1 MKAWPKVTL
10 SDIAPI
16 VRRAVEIQLDQ
27 AYPELGIRS
36 FGKGTFHK
44 PPLFGSE
51 IGTKRLFRIEPGDL
65 VFSNVFAWEGA
76 IAVASPADAG
86 RFGSHRFIT
95 CVVDSDKANATYLKL
110 YLTASPGGR
119 AQVMQASPGGAGRN
133 RTLGVEK
140 MGQIHVPLPPLAE
153 QQAIVA
159 RLDALAEKTRQ
170 VEAHLDAVERDAERL
185 IRSYLFDPSVTQSV
199 KRPMTELVSQR
210 ATDVAVDRLA
220 QYRFAGVY
228 SFGRGVFPSVIKMG
242 SEFAY
247 ERLSTVRAGDFTYPK
262 LMAWEGALG
271 VVPIECDGMVVSPEF
286 PVFTINTDEVLP
298 EVLDIY
304 FRTPEIWPVLAEISG
319 GTNAR
324 RRRLQ
329 PSTFLNYQMP
339 VPPMDTQLKL
349 RELHRHTQALRA
361 KHAAIRQA
369 NAALIPATLER
380 VFGVEPT
387 EARQ

>member
-1 MKAWPKVTL
+1 MKAWPVFSLADVLRHRTEFITIDDTQHYKRCRVQL
-10 SDIAPI
+10 HAKGVLLRDSVSGSDIKTKKQQ
-16 VRRAVEIQLDQ
+16 VCRAGEFLVAEI
-27 AYPELGIRS
+27 
-36 FGKGTFHK
+36 
-44 PPLFGSE
+44 
-51 IGTKRLFRIEPGDL
+51 
-65 VFSNVFAWEGA
+65 
-76 IAVASPADAG
+76 DA
-86 RFGSHRFIT
+86 
-95 CVVDSDKANATYLKL
+95 
-110 YLTASPGGR
+110 
-119 AQVMQASPGGAGRN
+119 
-133 RTLGVEK
+133 K
-140 MGQIHVPLPPLAE
+140 MGGFGLVPTELDGAVVSSHYFLFEPDESCLDARYLDHYCRTQRFRTQVEAQGSTNYAAIRPSDVLAYTIPLPPLAE

-159 RLDALAEKTRQ
+159 RLDALAEKSRQ

-185 IRSYLFDPSVTQSV
+185 IRSYLFDPSVRKSV

-210 ATDVAVDRLA
+210 APDVAVDRLT

-228 SFGRGVFPSVIKMG
+228 SFGRGVFPSVVKMG

-247 ERLSTVRAGDFTYPK
+247 ERLSTVHAGDFTYPK

-349 RELHRHTQALRA
+349 REVHRQTQALKA

-380 VFGVEPT
+380 VFGAEPT
-387 EARQ
+387 GARQ

>member
-1 MKAWPKVTL
+1 MKAWPVFSLADVLRHRKEFITIDDTQHYKRCRVQL
-10 SDIAPI
+10 HAKGVLLRDSVSGSDIKTKKQQ
-16 VRRAVEIQLDQ
+16 VCRAGEFLVAEI
-27 AYPELGIRS
+27 
-36 FGKGTFHK
+36 
-44 PPLFGSE
+44 
-51 IGTKRLFRIEPGDL
+51 
-65 VFSNVFAWEGA
+65 
-76 IAVASPADAG
+76 DA
-86 RFGSHRFIT
+86 
-95 CVVDSDKANATYLKL
+95 
-110 YLTASPGGR
+110 
-119 AQVMQASPGGAGRN
+119 
-133 RTLGVEK
+133 K
-140 MGQIHVPLPPLAE
+140 MGGFGLVPTELDGAVVSSHYFLFEPDESCLDARYLDHYCRTQRFRTQVEAQGSTNYAAIRPSDVLAYTIPLPPLAE

-159 RLDALAEKTRQ
+159 RLDALAEKSRQ

-185 IRSYLFDPSVTQSV
+185 IRSYLFDPSVRKSV

-210 ATDVAVDRLA
+210 APDVAVDRLM

-228 SFGRGVFPSVIKMG
+228 SFGRGVFPSVVKMG

-271 VVPIECDGMVVSPEF
+271 VVTIECDGMVVSPEF

-349 RELHRHTQALRA
+349 REVHRQTQALKA

-380 VFGVEPT
+380 VFGAEPT
-387 EARQ
+387 GARQ

>member
-1 MKAWPKVTL
+1 MKAWPVFSLADVLRHRKEFITIDDTQHYKRCRVQL
-10 SDIAPI
+10 HAKGVLLRDSVSGSDIKTKKQQ
-16 VRRAVEIQLDQ
+16 VCRAGEFLVAEI
-27 AYPELGIRS
+27 
-36 FGKGTFHK
+36 
-44 PPLFGSE
+44 
-51 IGTKRLFRIEPGDL
+51 
-65 VFSNVFAWEGA
+65 
-76 IAVASPADAG
+76 DA
-86 RFGSHRFIT
+86 
-95 CVVDSDKANATYLKL
+95 
-110 YLTASPGGR
+110 
-119 AQVMQASPGGAGRN
+119 
-133 RTLGVEK
+133 K
-140 MGQIHVPLPPLAE
+140 MGGFGLVPTELDGAVVSSHYFLFEPDESCLDARYLDHYCRTQRFRTQVEAQGSTNYAAIRPSDVLAYTIPLPPLAE

-159 RLDALAEKTRQ
+159 RLDALAEKSRQ

-185 IRSYLFDPSVTQSV
+185 IRSYLFDPSVRKSV

-210 ATDVAVDRLA
+210 APDVAVDRLT

-228 SFGRGVFPSVIKMG
+228 SFGRGVFPSVVKMG

-247 ERLSTVRAGDFTYPK
+247 ERLSTVHAGDFTYPK

-349 RELHRHTQALRA
+349 REVHRQTQALKA

-380 VFGVEPT
+380 VFGAEPT
-387 EARQ
+387 GARQ

>member
-1 MKAWPKVTL
+1 MKAWPVFSLADVLRHRKEFITIDDTQHYKRCRVQL
-10 SDIAPI
+10 HAKGVLLRDSVSGSDIKTKKQQ
-16 VRRAVEIQLDQ
+16 VCRAGEFLVAEI
-27 AYPELGIRS
+27 
-36 FGKGTFHK
+36 
-44 PPLFGSE
+44 
-51 IGTKRLFRIEPGDL
+51 
-65 VFSNVFAWEGA
+65 
-76 IAVASPADAG
+76 DA
-86 RFGSHRFIT
+86 
-95 CVVDSDKANATYLKL
+95 
-110 YLTASPGGR
+110 
-119 AQVMQASPGGAGRN
+119 
-133 RTLGVEK
+133 K
-140 MGQIHVPLPPLAE
+140 MGGFGLVPTELDGAVVSSHYFLFEPDESCLDARYLDHYCRTQRFRTQVEAQGSTNYAAIRPSDVLAYTIPLPPLAE

-159 RLDALAEKTRQ
+159 RLDALAEKSRQ
-170 VEAHLDAVERDAERL
+170 VEVHLDAVERDAERL
-185 IRSYLFDPSVTQSV
+185 IRSYLFDPSVRKSV

-210 ATDVAVDRLA
+210 APDVAVDRLT

-228 SFGRGVFPSVIKMG
+228 SFGRGVFPSVVKMG

-262 LMAWEGALG
+262 LMAWEGAVG

-349 RELHRHTQALRA
+349 REVHRQTQALKA

-380 VFGVEPT
+380 VFGAEPT
-387 EARQ
+387 GARQ

>member
-1 MKAWPKVTL
+1 ML
-10 SDIAPI
+10 SVFVALAN
-16 VRRAVEIQLDQ
+16 RR
-27 AYPELGIRS
+27 
-36 FGKGTFHK
+36 
-44 PPLFGSE
+44 
-51 IGTKRLFRIEPGDL
+51 
-65 VFSNVFAWEGA
+65 
-76 IAVASPADAG
+76 
-86 RFGSHRFIT
+86 
-95 CVVDSDKANATYLKL
+95 
-110 YLTASPGGR
+110 
-119 AQVMQASPGGAGRN
+119 
-133 RTLGVEK
+133 
-140 MGQIHVPLPPLAE
+140 
-153 QQAIVA
+153 A
-159 RLDALAEKTRQ
+159 RLDALAEKSRQ

-185 IRSYLFDPSVTQSV
+185 IRSYLFDPSVSKSV

-210 ATDVAVDRLA
+210 APDVAVDRLT

-228 SFGRGVFPSVIKMG
+228 SFGRGVFPSVVKMG

-339 VPPMDTQLKL
+339 VPLMDTQLTL
-349 RELHRHTQALRA
+349 REVHRQTQALKA

-380 VFGVEPT
+380 VFGAEPT
-387 EARQ
+387 GARQ

>member
-1 MKAWPKVTL
+1 MKAWPVFSLADVLRHRKEFITIDDMQHYKRCRVQL
-10 SDIAPI
+10 HAKGVLLRDSVSGSDIKTKKQQ
-16 VRRAVEIQLDQ
+16 VCRAGEFLVAEI
-27 AYPELGIRS
+27 
-36 FGKGTFHK
+36 
-44 PPLFGSE
+44 
-51 IGTKRLFRIEPGDL
+51 
-65 VFSNVFAWEGA
+65 
-76 IAVASPADAG
+76 DA
-86 RFGSHRFIT
+86 
-95 CVVDSDKANATYLKL
+95 
-110 YLTASPGGR
+110 
-119 AQVMQASPGGAGRN
+119 
-133 RTLGVEK
+133 K
-140 MGQIHVPLPPLAE
+140 MGGFGLVPTELDGAVVSSHYFLFEPDESCLDARYLDHYCRTQRFRTQVEAQGSTNYAAIRPSDVLAYTIPLPPLAE

-159 RLDALAEKTRQ
+159 RLDALAEKSRQ

-185 IRSYLFDPSVTQSV
+185 IRSYLFDPSVRKSV

-210 ATDVAVDRLA
+210 APDVAVDRLT

-228 SFGRGVFPSVIKMG
+228 SFGRGVFPSVVKMG

-247 ERLSTVRAGDFTYPK
+247 ERLSTVHAGDFTYPK

-349 RELHRHTQALRA
+349 REVHRQTQALKA

-380 VFGVEPT
+380 VFGAEPT
-387 EARQ
+387 GARQ

>member
-1 MKAWPKVTL
+1 LVA
-10 SDIAPI
+10 
-16 VRRAVEIQLDQ
+16 EI
-27 AYPELGIRS
+27 
-36 FGKGTFHK
+36 
-44 PPLFGSE
+44 
-51 IGTKRLFRIEPGDL
+51 
-65 VFSNVFAWEGA
+65 
-76 IAVASPADAG
+76 DA
-86 RFGSHRFIT
+86 
-95 CVVDSDKANATYLKL
+95 
-110 YLTASPGGR
+110 
-119 AQVMQASPGGAGRN
+119 
-133 RTLGVEK
+133 K
-140 MGQIHVPLPPLAE
+140 MGGFGLVPTELDGAVVSSHYFLFEPDESCLDARYLDHYCRTQRFRTQVEAQGSTNYAAIRPSDVLAYTIPLPPLAE

-159 RLDALAEKTRQ
+159 RLDALAEKSRQ
-170 VEAHLDAVERDAERL
+170 VEAHLDAVER
-185 IRSYLFDPSVTQSV
+185 
-199 KRPMTELVSQR
+199 PMTELVSQR
-210 ATDVAVDRLA
+210 APDVAVDRLT

-228 SFGRGVFPSVIKMG
+228 SFGRGVFPSVVKMG

-349 RELHRHTQALRA
+349 REVHRQTQALKP

-380 VFGVEPT
+380 VFGAEPT
-387 EARQ
+387 GARQ